1 MAHCCFLITNQV
13 KSQIVDKRTD
23 QMKPKENKIQVQC
36 FWLHISP
43 ALRTVLHHSVLPALS
58 NSFSLS
64 FLFLSNQVS
73 FAKSDM
79 PSSSSSFHF
88 SVLWLIVCLIVATSP
103 LAASFRQDGGLDF
116 PFTLWQHQ
124 FSSPV
129 RWCESNCTFSFSLSV
144 NVMLG
149 WNSQ

>member
-13 KSQIVDKRTD
+13 KSQTVDKCTD
-23 QMKPKENKIQVQC
+23 QMKQKQNKIQIQC

-43 ALRTVLHHSVLPALS
+43 AFRTVLHHSILPALS

-79 PSSSSSFHF
+79 SSSSSSFQF

-124 FSSPV
+124 FSSPWDDARV
-129 RWCESNCTFSFSLSV
+129 IAHFLSLCV
-144 NVMLG
+144 WM
-149 WNSQ
+149 